1 MITEETTHKPKGNEV
16 PEQNRVG
23 GGIVRREHLKQQNN
37 NSTMRYCTKTI

>member
-23 GGIVRREHLKQQNN
+23 WIARREHIKQQNN